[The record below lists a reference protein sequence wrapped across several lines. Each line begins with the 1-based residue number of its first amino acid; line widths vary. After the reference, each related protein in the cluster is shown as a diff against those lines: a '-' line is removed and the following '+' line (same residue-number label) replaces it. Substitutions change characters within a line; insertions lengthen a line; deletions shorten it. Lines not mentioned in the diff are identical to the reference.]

1 MFKEF
6 KKETE
11 EMFRKQ
17 EKTVIDIIGANIK
30 IINDR
35 MGKAELNVNANV
47 NKIKELTKEL
57 ENIKHSLNYN
67 EELVDK
73 KINDNNKQLDKKF
86 EHTNI
91 EKFIKEKQRNLEDRS
106 RRNNLRIDEIDEN
119 GHESWGDSEEK
130 IHTFFWQK
138 LGLKNIDIERAHR
151 TGLKKD
157 GRPRTI
163 VLNLQKYKD
172 KKKILKESY
181 RLKGT
186 RFFINEDFSRET
198 IAIRKR

>member
-1 MFKEF
+1 MAVTLKEIKTMLKEMFKEF

-17 EKTVIDIIGANIK
+17 EKIGANIK

-35 MGKAELNVNANV
+35 LDKAEVNINVNV
-47 NKIKELTKEL
+47 NKIKELSKEL
-57 ENIKHSLNYN
+57 EDIK
-67 EELVDK
+67 
-73 KINDNNKQLDKKF
+73 
-86 EHTNI
+86 
-91 EKFIKEKQRNLEDRS
+91 
-106 RRNNLRIDEIDEN
+106 IDGIDEN
-119 GHESWGDSEEK
+119 GQESWGDSEAK
-130 IHTFFWQK
+130 VHAFFWQN
-138 LGLKNIDIERAHR
+138 LGLKNIEIERAHR

-172 KKKILKESY
+172 KIRILKESH

-186 RFFINEDFSRET
+186 NCFINEDFSRET
-198 IAIRKR
+198 VVFRKKLFAEVKQRRLNGENVSVRYDKIVYLNKNFENNLNK

>member
-1 MFKEF
+1 MAVTLKEIKTMLKEMFKEF

-35 MGKAELNVNANV
+35 LDKAEININVDV
-47 NKIKELTKEL
+47 NKIKEL
-57 ENIKHSLNYN
+57 S
-67 EELVDK
+67 
-73 KINDNNKQLDKKF
+73 
-86 EHTNI
+86 
-91 EKFIKEKQRNLEDRS
+91 KEKQRNLEDRS
-106 RRNNLRIDEIDEN
+106 RRNNLRIDGVDEN
-119 GHESWGDSEEK
+119 GQESWGDSEK
-130 IHTFFWQK
+130 KVQAFFWQN
-138 LGLKNIDIERAHR
+138 LGLKNIEIERAHR

-172 KKKILKESY
+172 KIRILKESH

-186 RFFINEDFSRET
+186 NCFINEDFSRET
-198 IAIRKR
+198 VVIRKKLFAEVKQRRSNGENVLE

>member
-1 MFKEF
+1 
-6 KKETE
+6 
-11 EMFRKQ
+11 MFRKQ